1 MLTSEKVNRAIGLL
15 DKAGSNPEDNSKMLW
30 DRQYFTIR
38 DLLVEAYYEIRD
50 LEPQAEPLSIPEKW
64 LQEGELGD
72 GANDA

>member
-38 DLLVEAYYEIRD
+38 DLLMEAYYEIRD

-64 LQEGELGD
+64 LQEAE
-72 GANDA
+72 DA